1 MKLYYV
7 HDPMCSWCWGFRP
20 VWELIRQNLPD
31 NLQVKNILGGLAPDS
46 DVPMP
51 IAMQRDIESY
61 WRKIQKH
68 IPGTEFNFD
77 FWKKCEPR
85 RSTYPACRAVIAA
98 RKQSLNAELAMIK
111 AIQNAYYLQA
121 KNPSIEAVLVD
132 LAVSLRLDKEQFIA
146 DINSQ
151 EIQKELDQEIS
162 FSRQIGSQGFPSLI
176 VKIDQEYRIV
186 PLDYNNP
193 DTALMFI
200 NKNM

>member
-1 MKLYYV
+1 VKLYYV

-176 VKIDQEYRIV
+176 VKRDQEYRIV

>member
-1 MKLYYV
+1 
-7 HDPMCSWCWGFRP
+7 MCSWCWGFRP

-176 VKIDQEYRIV
+176 VKRDQEYRIV